1 MSMKM
6 MMRIKTMNKKTNFP
20 DLEIL
25 PPHNHLKHF
34 LDWLINKPRMI
45 IENYVRK
52 KFPDK
57 NSELEILKLNLE
69 LEILKLNLELKEY
82 ELTVLKKEIQEL
94 RKYSNLL

>member
-1 MSMKM
+1 MD
-6 MMRIKTMNKKTNFP
+6 KKTNFP

-52 KFPDK
+52 NFPDK
-57 NSELEILKLNLE
+57 NLEFHGSI
-69 LEILKLNLELKEY
+69 IKENKVF
-82 ELTVLKKEIQEL
+82 TI
-94 RKYSNLL
+94 S

>member
-1 MSMKM
+1 
-6 MMRIKTMNKKTNFP
+6 MNKKTNFP
-20 DLEIL
+20 DLEIS

-69 LEILKLNLELKEY
+69 LKEY
-82 ELTVLKKEIQEL
+82 ELTLLKKEIQEL

>member
-1 MSMKM
+1 M
-6 MMRIKTMNKKTNFP
+6 MEIKTMDKKTNFP

-52 KFPDK
+52 NFTDK
-57 NSELEILKLNLE
+57 NLE
-69 LEILKLNLELKEY
+69 LEFLKLNLELKTHST
-82 ELTVLKKEIQEL
+82 LFL
-94 RKYSNLL
+94 

>member
-1 MSMKM
+1 MD
-6 MMRIKTMNKKTNFP
+6 KKTNFP

-25 PPHNHLKHF
+25 PPHNHFKHF
-34 LDWLINKPRMI
+34 LDWLINKPRII

-52 KFPDK
+52 NFL
-57 NSELEILKLNLE
+57 NENLE
-69 LEILKLNLELKEY
+69 LEVLKLNLELKEY

>member
-1 MSMKM
+1 MD
-6 MMRIKTMNKKTNFP
+6 KKTNFP

-52 KFPDK
+52 NFTDK
-57 NSELEILKLNLE
+57 NLE
-69 LEILKLNLELKEY
+69 LEFLKLNLELKEY
-82 ELTVLKKEIQEL
+82 ELMILKKEIQDL
-94 RKYSNLL
+94 RKYSNFL

>member
-1 MSMKM
+1 
-6 MMRIKTMNKKTNFP
+6 MRIKTMNKKTNFP

-69 LEILKLNLELKEY
+69 LRDYELKLLKI
-82 ELTVLKKEIQEL
+82 EIQEL
-94 RKYSNLL
+94 RKHSNLL